1 MFEKSVFRS
10 HNPSL
15 TIPSPFVQ
23 VPQVPGVPGVRRE
36 SGRAPGAA
44 VLPSAERVRARVP
57 HRPREGAAA
66 AREEGQPQGEEQD
79 QGEDDHGRE
88 LFLHHKIVNL

>member
-1 MFEKSVFRS
+1 M
-10 HNPSL
+10 
-15 TIPSPFVQ
+15 Q
-23 VPQVPGVPGVRRE
+23 VPQVPGVPGLRRRE
-36 SGRAPGAA
+36 RGRSARAA
-44 VLPSAERVRARVP
+44 VLPPGERVRARIP

-88 LFLHHKIVNL
+88 FLFK